1 MRADRLLS
9 ILLLLQTHGRMTGRQ
24 LAKRLEVSQRTIHR
38 DMEALGAAGIPVVG
52 ERGVGGGWELIE
64 GFRTSLTALSE
75 SEVNALFVTKPARV
89 LADLHLDK
97 ASDAAVVK
105 MLSVLPEVHRRNAEL
120 TRQRIHIDVTGWKH
134 SSEPV
139 TILPVLQDALW
150 RDRRLRMTYDR
161 GDGPTERVVAPLGLV
176 AKGSVWYL
184 VAAIDADVRSY
195 RVSRIAAAE
204 VLNESFVRPPE
215 FDLAAFWERSS
226 AQFREKL
233 PRVDVI
239 IRADVDVIPALRTMV
254 RFGAVD
260 GIEGEQVR
268 MHFDNEDAARHS
280 LVGFG
285 ASVEVIAPQSLR
297 DAIRETARSIVDR
310 DEPRR

>member
-1 MRADRLLS
+1 
-9 ILLLLQTHGRMTGRQ
+9 
-24 LAKRLEVSQRTIHR
+24 
-38 DMEALGAAGIPVVG
+38 
-52 ERGVGGGWELIE
+52 
-64 GFRTSLTALSE
+64 
-75 SEVNALFVTKPARV
+75 
-89 LADLHLDK
+89 
-97 ASDAAVVK
+97 VVK

>member
-9 ILLLLQTHGRMTGRQ
+9 ILLLLQTHGRLTGRQ

-38 DMEALGAAGIPVVG
+38 DMEALGAAGIPIVA

-75 SEVNALFVTKPARV
+75 SEVSSLFVTKPPRV

-97 ASDAAVVK
+97 ASDAAIVK

-120 TRQRIHIDVTGWKH
+120 TGQRIHIDVTGWKH

-139 TILPVLQDALW
+139 TILPVLQDAIW
-150 RDRRLRMTYDR
+150 RDRQLRMTYDR
-161 GDGPTERVVAPLGLV
+161 GDNSAERVVNPLGLV

-184 VAAIDADVRSY
+184 VAAIDGDVRSY
-195 RVSRIAAAE
+195 RVSRILSAE
-204 VLNESFVRPPE
+204 VLNESFVRPPD

-226 AQFREKL
+226 IQFREKL
-233 PRVDVI
+233 PRVDVV
-239 IRADVDVIPALRTMV
+239 IRADAGVIPLLRSMI
-254 RFGAVD
+254 RFGAIDSV
-260 GIEGEQVR
+260 EGEHIR
-268 MHFDNEDAARHS
+268 LHFDTEETARHS
-280 LVGFG
+280 LIGFG
-285 ASVEVIAPQSLR
+285 ASVEVIEPQSLR
-297 DAIRETARSIVDR
+297 DAIRETARSIVER
-310 DEPRR
+310 DEDRR